1 MSDKMDIC
9 GEKWYVAEICND
21 FYVHRE
27 SDCALVSE
35 ICNGDDDDEG
45 WDRANLMAAAPEML
59 ALLEDIRDELTAAL
73 REALTDNVQCG
84 SSLPIRLHVQ
94 IRQIISKARG
104 LVNTSSVPLPGR
116 EEADND

>member
-1 MSDKMDIC
+1 MTDKKDIY
-9 GEKWYVAEICND
+9 GEKWYVGVLNNRYIN
-21 FYVHRE
+21 RM
-27 SDCALVSE
+27 SDSSPVCEVY
-35 ICNGDDDDEG
+35 DDDKAWEL
-45 WDRANLMAAAPEML
+45 ANLLAAAPEML
-59 ALLEDIRDELTAAL
+59 RLLEDIRDELTAAL